1 MTDFWQLLGVH
12 VLISV
17 LAATVTYL
25 LLPRRYRLRR
35 AWVFGLM
42 FSFAFIA
49 PVIGAVGLL
58 LVVRLNQHRTD
69 GNEGFSTPMTL
80 GLPIYE
86 AQVKDRRKGA
96 GQGAIRSR
104 LAPQVPSELRMQ
116 SLLTLQAVPN
126 RVSNPIL
133 EELLGDNT
141 DDVRL
146 VAFGMLDAE
155 EKKISSRI
163 REVSERMNTQNPI
176 NAFDSL
182 CQLAELYWE
191 LVYACLAQGE
201 LRKHILSQAADFA
214 DRALALQP
222 ESGSGLLFL
231 RARIWM
237 EQGNDASAKA
247 AFEQALELGQPKAST
262 LPYLAELALRQRDF
276 PQVRRYMQDLSPMQL
291 SSRTRGAQEFWTS
304 SQEIKYSD
312 RKLLQHI

>member
-1 MTDFWQLLGVH
+1 
-12 VLISV
+12 
-17 LAATVTYL
+17 
-25 LLPRRYRLRR
+25 
-35 AWVFGLM
+35 
-42 FSFAFIA
+42 
-49 PVIGAVGLL
+49 
-58 LVVRLNQHRTD
+58 
-69 GNEGFSTPMTL
+69 
-80 GLPIYE
+80 
-86 AQVKDRRKGA
+86 
-96 GQGAIRSR
+96 
-104 LAPQVPSELRMQ
+104 MQ

-133 EELLGDNT
+133 EELLGDDT

-163 REVSERMNTQNPI
+163 REVSERLNGQDPV

-214 DRALALQP
+214 DRAMALQP

-237 EQGNDASAKA
+237 EQGDDTSAKV
-247 AFEQALELGQPKAST
+247 AFQQAMELGQPKAST

-276 PQVRRYMQDLSPMQL
+276 ALVQRYMQDLSPLHL
-291 SSRTRGAQEFWTS
+291 SSRTRGVQEFWTS

>member
-1 MTDFWQLLGVH
+1 MTDFWQLLGIH
-12 VLISV
+12 VLISAF
-17 LAATVTYL
+17 AAAVTYF
-25 LLPRRYRLRR
+25 LLPRHYRVRSVS
-35 AWVFGLM
+35 VFGLM

-58 LVVRLNQHRTD
+58 LVVRLNRHLTD
-69 GNEGFSTPMTL
+69 RNAGFSTPMTRS
-80 GLPIYE
+80 LPIYE
-86 AQVKDRRKGA
+86 AQAKDRRKGA

-163 REVSERMNTQNPI
+163 REVSERLNAQDSTD
-176 NAFDSL
+176 AFDSL

-201 LRKHILSQAADFA
+201 LRKHILSQAANFA
-214 DRALALQP
+214 DRALALQT

-237 EQGNDASAKA
+237 EQGDDASAKA
-247 AFEQALELGQPKAST
+247 AFQQALELGQPKAST

-276 PQVRRYMQDLSPMQL
+276 TLVQRYMQDLSPMQL
-291 SSRTRGAQEFWTS
+291 SSRTRGVQEFWTS
-304 SQEIKYSD
+304 SREIKYSD